1 MSKPTTTIPEGA
13 DIKTVALG
21 FSDAR
26 VKTMCGKLTE
36 SIDRRH
42 TFELAN
48 GTVLTGST
56 SWEKARKQLESSQIA
71 VARLMLALGLD
82 PAAVIE
88 RQAVEGKMFNAK
100 AIKKIV
106 ELAQFVCGMS
116 GKMERVT
123 KAFIACALIAS
134 DKNPGSAITNAVNQR
149 FLGSKDLGDLITDKD
164 IIDNLDDLRHKSM
177 STGAETQSSQ
187 ARNVLDVLGLGTIT
201 TVSRARDAIVL
212 KLDSPFYGMFRSA
225 VMA

>member
-1 MSKPTTTIPEGA
+1 MSKSIKITEGA
-13 DIKTVALG
+13 DIKEVALG

-36 SIDRRH
+36 SIERRH
-42 TFELAN
+42 SFELTQGLAM
-48 GTVLTGST
+48 TGAT
-56 SWEKARKQLESSQIA
+56 SWEKARKQLEASQIA
-71 VARLMLALGLD
+71 VARMFLALNLE

-106 ELAQFVCGMS
+106 ELAQFTCGMP
-116 GKMERVT
+116 GKIERVT

-149 FLGSKDLGDLITDKD
+149 FLGNKDLSTLITDKD
-164 IIDNLDDLRHKSM
+164 ILDNLDDLRHKSM

-201 TVSRARDAIVL
+201 TVTRARDAVVL
-212 KLDSPFYGMFRSA
+212 NLDSPFYGLFRKA
-225 VMA
+225 VMV